1 MLMNGPIRIDNR
13 DASAALKGAQAN
25 QAHEPGSQLK
35 TKEAHDAI
43 RATFGY
49 EVDVAAMG
57 FSEFIAWS

>member
-1 MLMNGPIRIDNR
+1 
-13 DASAALKGAQAN
+13 
-25 QAHEPGSQLK
+25 LK